1 MLRPMDRVC
10 PLLALAGDRRTA
22 VDGVDSGHRCHA
34 EDPPM
39 PLDRGMQAQLCLVAA
54 HERCERYIGFARRG
68 GAAAPGHSAVADG
81 FVTTRLL
88 IAPQPAWRGIAGR
101 GRGTRPG
108 PLIAAGA
115 GMLAVGI
122 GAAAVAG
129 GMLDAPPQAAVA
141 PTPSATPRPTV
152 DPTERATPTAVPTPS
167 PTPTPTPS
175 PTPVPATPV
184 PTPVP
189 TAAPPPPPPPQ
200 QTYTVQQGDTLA
212 AIAQSFGTTAAA
224 IQQANGIE
232 DPNQIFIGQV
242 LVIP

>member
-1 MLRPMDRVC
+1 
-10 PLLALAGDRRTA
+10 
-22 VDGVDSGHRCHA
+22 
-34 EDPPM
+34 M

-54 HERCERYIGFARRG
+54 HERCERYTGFARRS
-68 GAAAPGHSAVADG
+68 GAAAPGQSAVADG

-115 GMLAVGI
+115 GVLAVGI

-129 GMLDAPPQAAVA
+129 GILDAPPQAAVV
-141 PTPSATPRPTV
+141 PTPTATPSPTAE
-152 DPTERATPTAVPTPS
+152 PTERATPTAE
-167 PTPTPTPS
+167 PTPS
-175 PTPVPATPV
+175 PTPVPTPTPIPATPV

-189 TAAPPPPPPPQ
+189 TAAPAPQPPPP

-212 AIAQSFGTTAAA
+212 AIAQRFGTTTGA

>member
-1 MLRPMDRVC
+1 MLGPMDRVC

-22 VDGVDSGHRCHA
+22 VDGVDGGHRCHA
-34 EDPPM
+34 EDPPI

-54 HERCERYIGFARRG
+54 HERCERYTGFARRS
-68 GAAAPGHSAVADG
+68 GAAAPGQSAVADG

-115 GMLAVGI
+115 GVLAVGI

-129 GMLDAPPQAAVA
+129 GILDAPPQAAVV
-141 PTPSATPRPTV
+141 PTSTASPSPTV
-152 DPTERATPTAVPTPS
+152 EPTERATPTAEPTPS
-167 PTPTPTPS
+167 PTPIPTPTPI
-175 PTPVPATPV
+175 PATPV
-184 PTPVP
+184 PTAVP
-189 TAAPPPPPPPQ
+189 TAAPPPQPPPP

-212 AIAQSFGTTAAA
+212 AIAQRFGTTTGA

>member
-1 MLRPMDRVC
+1 MLGAMDRVC

-54 HERCERYIGFARRG
+54 HERCERYIGFARRS
-68 GAAAPGHSAVADG
+68 GAAAPGRSAIADG
-81 FVTTRLL
+81 LVTTRLL

-108 PLIAAGA
+108 PLLAAGA

-129 GMLDAPPQAAVA
+129 GMLDAPPQATVT
-141 PTPSATPRPTV
+141 PSPSATPRPTA
-152 DPTERATPTAVPTPS
+152 DPTRRATPTAEPTPTPTPS
-167 PTPTPTPS
+167 PTPS

-184 PTPVP
+184 PTPIP
-189 TAAPPPPPPPQ
+189 TAAPPPPPAQ

-212 AIAQSFGTTAAA
+212 AIAQRFGTTTTA

-232 DPNQIFIGQV
+232 DPNEIFIGQV

>member
-1 MLRPMDRVC
+1 MLGAMDRVC
-10 PLLALAGDRRTA
+10 PLLALAGDHRTA
-22 VDGVDSGHRCHA
+22 VDGVDGAHRCHA

-54 HERCERYIGFARRG
+54 HERCERYIGFARRS
-68 GAAAPGHSAVADG
+68 GAAAPGRSAIADG
-81 FVTTRLL
+81 LVTTRLV

-108 PLIAAGA
+108 PLIAVGA

-129 GMLDAPPQAAVA
+129 GMLDAPPQVAVV
-141 PTPSATPRPTV
+141 PTPSTTPRPTPE
-152 DPTERATPTAVPTPS
+152 PTERPTPTAVPTPS
-167 PTPTPTPS
+167 ATPTPS
-175 PTPVPATPV
+175 PTPTPVPATPV

-189 TAAPPPPPPPQ
+189 TAVPPPPPP

-212 AIAQSFGTTAAA
+212 AIAQRFGTTTTAL
-224 IQQANGIE
+224 QQANGIE
-232 DPNQIFIGQV
+232 DPNQILIGQV